1 MKTNKCSI
9 QGVTGYVSI
18 ALLLFSLAQGT
29 ALAAAVTRGPYLQ
42 MATPNSIV
50 VRWRTDT
57 ATNSRVQFGS
67 SQTQLTSTVDNA
79 TVTTEHVVQVTGLNV
94 ETQYFYNVGSSTAV
108 LTGGDAN
115 TYFKTGPS
123 TGAVRPSRIWVIG
136 DAGTGTSSQTAVY
149 NAYLNHTGS
158 TYTNLWLMLGDNV
171 YDSGTDAEFQSKMF
185 NMYPALMRKSVFW
198 STLGNH
204 DAISADSA
212 TQSGPYY
219 DIHTFPKNA
228 EAGGV
233 ASGTEAYYSFNYAN
247 IHFIVLDS
255 QETSRS
261 ATGAMMNWMKSD
273 LQSTTADWIIAFWH
287 HPPYS
292 KGSHDSDTEANL
304 VEMRQVFLPVL
315 ESYGVDLVLGG
326 HSHAYERTKFLN
338 GHYGTSGTLTSAH
351 ILNSGSG
358 RVDVSGAYTK
368 TAVGVDNAGVVYA
381 VAGASGKTE
390 GGSLNHP
397 AMYLSLNE
405 LGSMVLDVDGLTLNA
420 KYLNSTGTV
429 RDYFTITKGTSNTPP
444 PTIPTAPSNLVAT
457 ALTYNSIRTN
467 WTDTASDE
475 TGFELERSADSI
487 NWTRV
492 ATPGANVVT
501 YTNSGLVGSTTYYYR
516 VRAVNAAGGSAYS
529 NVVNAT
535 TPAGTAPTT
544 KNMREGENGYSGNID
559 SHVASSKATTNYG
572 AATTLI
578 ADGSDT
584 TYGRAMSVM
593 KWDVSTI
600 PSTAS
605 VDSVVLTVQV
615 TNSSAG
621 TYKLFPLNVG
631 WSEASVTYT
640 SLNPLN
646 NIGAEIASFLPNAT
660 GSKQITLNA
669 AGIALVKGWINGS
682 VANNGF
688 IIIDATTDGLGMSSS
703 EFATVSQRPM
713 LSVTY
718 Q

>member
-1 MKTNKCSI
+1 MKANNQFF
-9 QGVTGYVSI
+9 QGGMAYASI
-18 ALLLFSLAQGT
+18 ALLLVSFAHGSAF
-29 ALAAAVTRGPYLQ
+29 AAAVTRGPYLQ

-57 ATNSRVQFGS
+57 ATNSRVQFGT
-67 SQTQLTSTVDNA
+67 SQTQLTSTVNDTA
-79 TVTTEHVVQVTGLNV
+79 VGTEHVVKLTGLNA
-94 ETQYFYNVGSSTAV
+94 ETQYYYNVGSSTTV

-115 TYFKTGPS
+115 TYFKTGPV
-123 TGAVRPSRIWVIG
+123 TGSVRPSRIWVIG

-171 YDSGTDAEFQSKMF
+171 YDSGTDAEFQAKMF
-185 NMYPALMRKSVFW
+185 NMYPALMRKTVFW

-204 DAISADSA
+204 DAVSADSA

-261 ATGAMMNWMKSD
+261 STGAMMNWMKSD
-273 LQSTTADWIIAFWH
+273 LQSTTADWVIAFWH

-292 KGSHDSDTEANL
+292 KGSHDSDTDANMK
-304 VEMRQVFLPVL
+304 EMRQVFLPVL
-315 ESYGVDLVLGG
+315 ESYGVDLVLSG
-326 HSHAYERTKFLN
+326 HSHSYERSKFLN
-338 GHYGTSGTLTSAH
+338 GHYGTSGTLTSAN
-351 ILNSGSG
+351 IIDGNSG

-368 TAVGVDNAGVVYA
+368 TAVGVDNAGVVYS
-381 VAGASGKTE
+381 VVGASGKIS

-420 KYLNSTGTV
+420 KYIGSTGTV

-467 WTDTASDE
+467 WTDTAGDE
-475 TGFELERSADSI
+475 TGFELERSQDSI

-501 YTNSGLVGSTTYYYR
+501 YTDSSLVGSTTYYYR

-535 TPAGTAPTT
+535 TPAGTAPIT
-544 KNMREGENGYSGNID
+544 KNMREGENSYTGNID
-559 SHVASSKATTNYG
+559 SHVSSTKSTTNYG
-572 AATTLI
+572 TATTLL

-584 TYGRAMSVM
+584 TYGRVMSVFR
-593 KWDVSTI
+593 WDVSSI

-605 VDSVVLTVQV
+605 VDSVKLTLQV
-615 TNSSAG
+615 VNKSAG
-621 TYKLFPLNVG
+621 TYKLFPLNAG
-631 WSEASVTYT
+631 WSEASVTYS
-640 SLNPLN
+640 SLNPLS
-646 NIGAEIASFLPNAT
+646 NIGAEIGSFIPSAT

-688 IIIDATTDGLGMSSS
+688 IIIDASTDGLDMSSS
-703 EFATVSQRPM
+703 EHATISQRPM